1 MPSLPYP
8 VLCPIALFDKDE
20 LRQDTSY
27 DHVLYG
33 KIDLDGSPDETA
45 RNFTFSVTF
54 KNDRIAKL
62 VQDNKA
68 KISLIIEAKTSLVRK
83 AFELNPSVED
93 FEKGMFSYGPVSLDA
108 LGVALPAEATIYIA
122 SIDEIVGYD
131 LPGAPASM
139 GRNDGVNLP
148 KGAILGYSMVLPL
161 LPRLEKASSIIEVKL
176 KEDLPPKDSPLIQY
190 TETDKILV
198 FLDSGSYAVF
208 SHLKDNAASGPAITY
223 ALVMPALIQAV
234 SVVMQADSSADF
246 DEAISSRL
254 WYQSLATAIEALKES
269 GENISEQ
276 SLPYEVAHLI
286 MKGNLGLSDALIKIP
301 QSALTN
307 DDENS

>member
-8 VLCPIALFDKDE
+8 VLCPIALFEEGELSKD
-20 LRQDTSY
+20 SSF
-27 DHVLYG
+27 DHALYG
-33 KIDLDGSPDETA
+33 EIDLDGVPDETA
-45 RNFTFSVTF
+45 RNFTFLISF
-54 KNDRIAKL
+54 RNARIAKL
-62 VQDNKA
+62 IRDKKA
-68 KISLIIEAKTSLVRK
+68 KMSLIIEAKTSLVRK
-83 AFELNPSVED
+83 AFELNPTPAD
-93 FEKGMFSYGPVSLDA
+93 FEKEEFSYGPVNLDE

-122 SIDEIVGYD
+122 SIDQISGYD
-131 LPGAPASM
+131 LPGAPSSM

-148 KGAILGYSMVLPL
+148 KGAIIGYSMVLPL
-161 LPRLEKASSIIEVKL
+161 LPRLEKASSIIEIKF
-176 KEDLPPKDSPLIQY
+176 KEDLKFADSPLIQY

-198 FLDSGSYAVF
+198 FLDTRSYAVF
-208 SHLKDNAASGPAITY
+208 SLLKDNAVSGPIITY

-234 SVVMQADSSADF
+234 SVVMQAGLAADF

-254 WYQSLATAIEALKES
+254 WYQSLDSAIKALKDD

-301 QSALTN
+301 ESAIN
-307 DDENS
+307 DNE

>member
-8 VLCPIALFDKDE
+8 VLCPIALFEEDE
-20 LRQDTSY
+20 LKMDSCFN
-27 DHVLYG
+27 HVLYG
-33 KIDLDGSPDETA
+33 IIDLDGVPDETA
-45 RNFTFSVTF
+45 RNFTFSITF

-62 VQDNKA
+62 IQEKKA
-68 KISLIIEAKTSLVRK
+68 KMSLILEAKTSLVRK
-83 AFELNPSVED
+83 AIELNPTIAD
-93 FEKGMFSYGPVSLDA
+93 FEKGVFSHHPVSLDA

-122 SIDEIVGYD
+122 SIDEILGYD

-148 KGAILGYSMVLPL
+148 RGAILGYSMVLPL
-161 LPRLEKASSIIEVKL
+161 LPRLEKASSIIEIKL
-176 KEDLPPKDSPLIQY
+176 KEDLLSADSPLIQY

-198 FLDSGSYAVF
+198 FLDARSYAVF
-208 SHLKDNAASGPAITY
+208 SHLKDNASSGPAITY

-234 SVVMQADSSADF
+234 SVVMQAGKGDDF

-254 WYQSLATAIEALKES
+254 WYRSLDAAIQGLKDK
-269 GENISEQ
+269 GANISDQ

-301 QSALTN
+301 ESALT
-307 DDENS
+307 DIE

>member
-1 MPSLPYP
+1 L
-8 VLCPIALFDKDE
+8 I
-20 LRQDTSY
+20 QD
-27 DHVLYG
+27 
-33 KIDLDGSPDETA
+33 
-45 RNFTFSVTF
+45 R
-54 KNDRIAKL
+54 
-62 VQDNKA
+62 KA
-68 KISLIIEAKTSLVRK
+68 KISLILEAKTSLVRR
-83 AFELNPSVED
+83 AFELNPSIED
-93 FEKGMFSYGPVSLDA
+93 FEKGEFNYGPVNLDA

-122 SIDEIVGYD
+122 SIDDILGYD

-176 KEDLPPKDSPLIQY
+176 KEDLPSADSPLIQY

-198 FLDSGSYAVF
+198 FLDARSYAVF
-208 SHLKDNAASGPAITY
+208 SHLKDNASSGPAITY
-223 ALVMPALIQAV
+223 ALVIPALIQAV
-234 SVVMQADSSADF
+234 SVVMQAGKGEDF

-254 WYQSLATAIEALKES
+254 WYRSLDAAIQGLKDK
-269 GENISEQ
+269 GADISDQ

-301 QSALTN
+301 ESALTDN
-307 DDENS
+307 E

>member
-8 VLCPIALFDKDE
+8 VLCPIALFEEDE
-20 LRQDTSY
+20 LRQDPSF

-33 KIDLDGSPDETA
+33 KIDLDGSPDKAA
-45 RNFTFSVTF
+45 RNFTFSITF

-62 VQDNKA
+62 VQGKKA

-83 AFELNPSVED
+83 AFELNPSIDD
-93 FEKGMFSYGPVSLDA
+93 FEKGEFSYGPINLDA

-122 SIDEIVGYD
+122 SIDDISGYD

-176 KEDLPPKDSPLIQY
+176 DQDLSAADSPRIRY

-198 FLDSGSYAVF
+198 LLDPRSYAVF
-208 SHLKDNAASGPAITY
+208 GGLKDDAASGPAVTY

-234 SVVMQADSSADF
+234 SVVMNADKGEDF
-246 DEAISSRL
+246 DEAISSRQ
-254 WYQSLATAIEALKES
+254 WYQSLEAAIQGLKDS
-269 GENISEQ
+269 GAEISDQ
-276 SLPYEVAHLI
+276 SLPYQVAHLI
-286 MKGNLGLSDALIKIP
+286 MKGNLGLSDALIKVP
-301 QSALTN
+301 SSVPTDN
-307 DDENS
+307 

>member
-1 MPSLPYP
+1 MTSLPYP
-8 VLCPIALFDKDE
+8 VLCPIALFEKDE
-20 LRQDTSY
+20 LSKDPCF
-27 DHVLYG
+27 DHALFG
-33 KIDLDGSPDETA
+33 KIDLDGVPDETA
-45 RNFTFSVTF
+45 RNFTFSISF
-54 KNDRIAKL
+54 KNERIAKL
-62 VQDNKA
+62 IQDKKA
-68 KISLIIEAKTSLVRK
+68 KISLILEAKTSLVRR
-83 AFELNPSVED
+83 AFELNPSIDD
-93 FEKGMFSYGPVSLDA
+93 FEKGEFNYGPVNLDA

-122 SIDEIVGYD
+122 SIDDILGYD

-176 KEDLPPKDSPLIQY
+176 KEDLPSADSPLIQY

-198 FLDSGSYAVF
+198 FLDARSYAVF
-208 SHLKDNAASGPAITY
+208 SHLKDNASSGPAITY

-234 SVVMQADSSADF
+234 SVVMQAGKGEDF

-254 WYQSLATAIEALKES
+254 WYRSLDAAIQGLKDK
-269 GENISEQ
+269 GADISDQ

-301 QSALTN
+301 ESALTDN
-307 DDENS
+307 E

>member
-8 VLCPIALFDKDE
+8 VLCPIALFEEDE
-20 LRQDTSY
+20 LKMDSCF

-33 KIDLDGSPDETA
+33 IIDLDGVPDETA
-45 RNFTFSVTF
+45 RNFTFSISF
-54 KNDRIAKL
+54 KNERIAKL
-62 VQDNKA
+62 IQDKKA
-68 KISLIIEAKTSLVRK
+68 KISLILEAKSSLVRR
-83 AFELNPSVED
+83 AFEINPSIED
-93 FEKGMFSYGPVSLDA
+93 FEKGEFRYGPVNLDE

-122 SIDEIVGYD
+122 SIDDILGYD

-161 LPRLEKASSIIEVKL
+161 LPRLEKASSIIEIKL
-176 KEDLPPKDSPLIQY
+176 KEDLLPCDSPQIQY

-198 FLDSGSYAVF
+198 FLDPRSYAVF

-234 SVVMQADSSADF
+234 SVVMQAGKGEDF
-246 DEAISSRL
+246 DEAVSSRL
-254 WYQSLATAIEALKES
+254 WYTSLDAAIQGLKDK
-269 GENISEQ
+269 GADISDQ
-276 SLPYEVAHLI
+276 TLPYEVAHLI

-301 QSALTN
+301 ESALTDN
-307 DDENS
+307 

>member
-8 VLCPIALFDKDE
+8 VLCPIALLEQDE
-20 LRQDTSY
+20 LREDTCF
-27 DHVLYG
+27 DHALYG
-33 KIDLDGSPDETA
+33 EIDLDGTPDETA
-45 RNFTFSVTF
+45 RNFTFSIKF
-54 KNDRIAKL
+54 KNARIAGLIQEK
-62 VQDNKA
+62 KA
-68 KISLIIEAKTSLVRK
+68 KMSLILEAKTSLVRR
-83 AFELNPSVED
+83 AFELNPSPAD
-93 FEKGMFSYGPVSLDA
+93 FDRGCFNYVPLNLDEW
-108 LGVALPAEATIYIA
+108 GIALPAEATIYIA
-122 SIDEIVGYD
+122 SIGEISDYD

-139 GRNDGVNLP
+139 GRNDGVDLP

-176 KEDLPPKDSPLIQY
+176 KEDLPSADSPLIQY

-198 FLDSGSYAVF
+198 FLDVRSYAVF
-208 SHLKDNAASGPAITY
+208 SHLKDNASSGPAITY

-234 SVVMQADSSADF
+234 SVVMQAGKGEDF

-254 WYQSLATAIEALKES
+254 WYQSLDAAIQGLKDK
-269 GENISEQ
+269 GADISDQ

-301 QSALTN
+301 ESALTDN
-307 DDENS
+307 E